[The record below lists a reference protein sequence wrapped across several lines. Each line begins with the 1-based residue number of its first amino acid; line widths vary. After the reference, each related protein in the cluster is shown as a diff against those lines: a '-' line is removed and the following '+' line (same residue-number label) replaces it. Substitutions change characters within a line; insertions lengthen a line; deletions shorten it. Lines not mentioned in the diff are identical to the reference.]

1 MYVARAT
8 AFTRAMRLAARAAQV
23 YARQKTQMLADHTFL
38 SVLGA
43 AAFWSLLSPSAT
55 ASYAVGAFLGALY
68 LFLLQRQTDS
78 LGASSLEDVRAALSA

>member
-1 MYVARAT
+1 
-8 AFTRAMRLAARAAQV
+8 
-23 YARQKTQMLADHTFL
+23 MLADHAFL

-43 AAFWSLLSPSAT
+43 AAFWALVSPSAT

-78 LGASSLEDVRAALSA
+78 VGASSLEDVRRPPSLPTRHFFPRRSPERSALCVARG